1 MQVGKL
7 TIRREGAWEAFAVPM
22 LGRVDGETVC
32 RLLNFGMYE
41 CERGGIVAV
50 MCHLAGREG
59 GETVRVDL
67 DAFSSVTVTALQ
79 KPGRTELTVE
89 PPEAAL
95 PE

>member
-22 LGRVDGETVC
+22 LGLVDGETVC
-32 RLLNFGMYE
+32 RLLNFGTYTTE
-41 CERGGIVAV
+41 ISGTAAV

-79 KPGRTELTVE
+79 KPGKTELTVE

>member
-22 LGRVDGETVC
+22 LGLVDGETVC
-32 RLLNFGMYE
+32 RLLNFGTYTME
-41 CERGGIVAV
+41 KSGAAAV
-50 MCHLAGREG
+50 TCRLAGREG
-59 GETVRVDL
+59 GAAVRVDL
-67 DAFSSVTVTALQ
+67 DAFDAVTVTALQ